1 MNENENEN
9 DEQIKSF
16 YGESDISIP
25 DDLLVPESVG
35 EVKSYHAHDVED
47 DVKVSFKFCFL
58 GVGQGGSRLAE
69 TFSKLG
75 YNRVAAIN
83 TASSD
88 LNALSLK
95 QKLCIGEGGGAGK
108 DPAVA
113 AQKLE
118 ENKEDVIDFMRYSFG
133 ESFDRIFIC
142 AGAGGGTGSGMVT
155 PLVNLAKEV
164 QELVQTQEKQVG
176 VILTLPKKSEGAK
189 VNLNAAITLKNVY
202 SLVREKLISPLI
214 LLDNEKVVSLYPNVA
229 VSKFWDVANSN
240 FAGLFHLFNLTSAKD
255 SSYTSFDKNDYK
267 GILNS
272 GLILFGASLVKEWND
287 PVQISRTVREN
298 LKSNLLSS
306 GVNISSGNIAGVIMI
321 GGLEVLDNLPQSH
334 IDQALDQLNRM
345 LRPGSVV
352 HGGVYSGDKPSLNI
366 FSVIGGLDQPDGKLK
381 ELREVANA
389 NKFYGA

>member
-1 MNENENEN
+1 MSEQENKNEN

-16 YGESDISIP
+16 YGESDISMP
-25 DDLLVPESVG
+25 EDLLVPEDGG
-35 EVKSYHAHDVED
+35 EVKDYHVHDIED
-47 DVKVSFKFCFL
+47 DVDVSFRFCFL
-58 GVGQGGSRLAE
+58 GAGQGGSRLAE

-88 LNALSLK
+88 LNSLSLK
-95 QKLCIGEGGGAGK
+95 QKLCVGEGGGAGK

-113 AQKLE
+113 AQKLA
-118 ENKEDVIDFMRYSFG
+118 ENREDVIDFMRYSFG

-142 AGAGGGTGSGMVT
+142 VGAGGGTGSGMVT
-155 PLVNLAKEV
+155 PLVHLAKEV
-164 QELVQTQEKQVG
+164 QELVKTKEKQVG

-189 VNLNAAITLKNVY
+189 VNGNAANTLRNVY
-202 SLVREKLISPLI
+202 SLVSSGLVSPLI
-214 LLDNEKVVSLYPNVA
+214 ILDNEKVVSLYPSVA
-229 VSKFWDVANSN
+229 VSKFWNVANSN
-240 FAGLFHLFNLTSAKD
+240 LAGLFHLFNLTSAKD

-272 GLILFGASLVKEWND
+272 GLILFGASPVKDWHD

-298 LKSNLLSS
+298 LRSNLLST
-306 GVNISSGNIAGVIMI
+306 GVDVSTGNTAGVIMI
-321 GGLEVLDNLPQSH
+321 GGTEVLDNLPQSH

-345 LRPGSVV
+345 LKSGSTV

-366 FSVIGGLDQPDGKLK
+366 FSVIGGLAQPDGKLR
-381 ELREVANA
+381 ELQGIANG
-389 NKFYGA
+389 K